1 LCQPFP
7 GIIKWWEWLVCRHG
21 FHFIK

>member
-7 GIIKWWEWLVCRHG
+7 GIIKWWKWLVCRHG